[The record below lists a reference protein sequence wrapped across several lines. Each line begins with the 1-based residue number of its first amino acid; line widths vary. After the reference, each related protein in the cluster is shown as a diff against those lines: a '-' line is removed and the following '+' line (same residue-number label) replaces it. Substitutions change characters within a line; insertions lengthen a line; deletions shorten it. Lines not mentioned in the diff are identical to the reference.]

1 MLVSV
6 WRSSRPGAKSAD
18 ACAAADV
25 ATVGI
30 KFGGNFVAKLGFTGF
45 ALAGCLAL
53 TSCVTSPRI
62 QMASAFKYPE
72 AQTYVDCAVDHARK
86 RAFDNPQW
94 FKNDDLDVPILAGIR
109 DCEAAELLL
118 KMRARADG
126 MPGFKV
132 NDFTA
137 EARTKAWRLA
147 WDEVVRV
154 RMERLKAMGAIR

>member
-1 MLVSV
+1 M
-6 WRSSRPGAKSAD
+6 
-18 ACAAADV
+18 

-30 KFGGNFVAKLGFTGF
+30 KFGGIFVAKLGITGF

-62 QMASAFKYPE
+62 QLASASKYPE

-86 RAFDNPQW
+86 RAFDNKEW
-94 FKNDDLDVPILAGIR
+94 FKNDDLDVPILAGMR
-109 DCEAAELLL
+109 DCEAEALLFQ
-118 KMRARADG
+118 MRARADG
-126 MPGFKV
+126 MPVSKV
-132 NDFTA
+132 DDFSI
-137 EARTKAWRLA
+137 ELGKKIWRLA

>member
-1 MLVSV
+1 MV
-6 WRSSRPGAKSAD
+6 
-18 ACAAADV
+18 
-25 ATVGI
+25 
-30 KFGGNFVAKLGFTGF
+30 KFGFIGL

-94 FKNDDLDVPILAGIR
+94 AKNDDLDVPILAGIR

-118 KMRARADG
+118 AMRARADG
-126 MPGFKV
+126 MPDFKV
-132 NDFTA
+132 NDMTA
-137 EARTKAWRLA
+137 ETRTKAWNLA
-147 WDEVVRV
+147 WDEIIRV
-154 RMERLKAMGAIR
+154 REERLKAMGVTR